1 MDISKWLSKNASSIL
16 SMTACV
22 GVALTAVL
30 TYKGTIKAQETI
42 KEWTEEKRDEL
53 TTFEKVQA
61 SAKPLAGAAVAAVG
75 TIACII
81 GSHKI
86 DKKHIAVLGA
96 GAAGIAKKYDEYRKA
111 NIEVN
116 GKEADDKVMQKLAV
130 EKAEHSN
137 ICAESMFEMTS
148 LNSKLS
154 KEEFLFYD
162 DITETYFTSTLA
174 QVYDAI
180 NALNRNF
187 TMGYSEVDVDMWC
200 NFLGIKNKKHD
211 TRGWVLCDDF
221 TWIDFNISDPVD
233 LGDGM
238 EALVISTTT
247 SPIPDYLNYDPL
259 EDKYYDDDGVSYDPE
274 DWVNSEKYAV

>member
-1 MDISKWLSKNASSIL
+1 MNISKWLSKNASGIL
-16 SMTACV
+16 SVAACV

-30 TYKGTIKAQETI
+30 TYTATIKAQETI

-61 SAKPLAGAAVAAVG
+61 SVKPLAGAAVAAVG
-75 TIACII
+75 TIACIV
-81 GSHKI
+81 GSRKI

-96 GAAGIAKKYDEYRKA
+96 GAAGIAKKYDDYRKA

-116 GKEADDKVMQKLAV
+116 GKKADNKVMEKLAI
-130 EKAEHSN
+130 EKAEQSN
-137 ICAESMFEMTS
+137 ICAESMCAMTS

-187 TMGYSEVDVDMWC
+187 TLGHPEVDVDMWC
-200 NFLGIKNKKHD
+200 NFLGIKNKNHD
-211 TRGWVLCDDF
+211 TRGWVLGDDF

-259 EDKYYDDDGVSYDPE
+259 DDRYYDDDGNPYTIE
-274 DWVNSEKYAV
+274 DVLSDKTIPF